1 MDTLFLWDF
10 FPLLQI
16 LSTLPVFDNGGITFV
31 VSNTDYSFMYLMSPY
46 YMLDIMSPELHD
58 RDIIIG
64 TVAMSPRK

>member
-1 MDTLFLWDF
+1 
-10 FPLLQI
+10 
-16 LSTLPVFDNGGITFV
+16 
-31 VSNTDYSFMYLMSPY
+31 MSPY